1 MNFLRHEKM
10 VREHR
15 AASVQFF
22 CIGKNILWKLSK
34 KGLTSERGR
43 SNIRHVRDR
52 EASGTEKD
60 LRKKL
65 QKVEKKVLTN
75 GTDCG
80 ILTKLS
86 RKTTAKH
93 LENYIVHQQTSQVNS

>member
-1 MNFLRHEKM
+1 MTNEGR
-10 VREHR
+10 
-15 AASVQFF
+15 
-22 CIGKNILWKLSK
+22 
-34 KGLTSERGR
+34 R

-86 RKTTAKH
+86 RKTETAKH
-93 LENYIVHQQTSQVNS
+93 LENYIVHQQTSQVNSDRKIENNGRERNTTKRIKVSKTLKGV